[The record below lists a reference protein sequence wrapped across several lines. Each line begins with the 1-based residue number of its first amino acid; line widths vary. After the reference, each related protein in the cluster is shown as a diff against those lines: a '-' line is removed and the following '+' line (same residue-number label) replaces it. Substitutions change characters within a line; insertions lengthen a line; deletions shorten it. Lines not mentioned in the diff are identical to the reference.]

1 MAQYLIIYVG
11 PPMIIY
17 IKNMVCVRCKM
28 AVQSVL
34 EALQIDYESIELGR
48 VKLRDYLSSEQKKAL
63 NTSLQKYE
71 LELMEDKK
79 QVLVEQVKILIL
91 EIFHRPD
98 TDMELKLSAYLSKKL
113 NYEYTYLSNMFSELE
128 GSTIE
133 RFYIVSRIERVKEL
147 MVYEDLSLSEIA
159 YQLKFS
165 SVSHLCLQ
173 FKKVTGE
180 TPSNY
185 KRLCQSNDYVWR
197 KL

>member
-1 MAQYLIIYVG
+1 
-11 PPMIIY
+11 MIIY

-63 NTSLQKYE
+63 NTALQKYE

-91 EIFHRPD
+91 EIFHQPD

-133 RFYIVSRIERVKEL
+133 RFYIVNRIERVKEL
-147 MVYEDLSLSEIA
+147 IVYEDLSLSDIA

-165 SVSHLCLQ
+165 SVSHLCQQ

-180 TPSNY
+180 TPSDF
-185 KRLCQSNDYVWR
+185 KKLCESDSYVWR
-197 KL
+197 KV

>member
-1 MAQYLIIYVG
+1 
-11 PPMIIY
+11 MIIY
-17 IKNMVCVRCKM
+17 IKNMVCIRCKM

-34 EALQIDYESIELGR
+34 EALQIDYKSIELGR

-63 NTSLQKYE
+63 NTALQKYE

-79 QVLVEQVKILIL
+79 KILVEQVKSLIL
-91 EIFHRPD
+91 EIFHQPD

-113 NYEYTYLSNMFSELE
+113 NYEYTYLSNMFSEME

-133 RFYIVSRIERVKEL
+133 RFYIVSRVERVKEL
-147 MVYEDLSLSEIA
+147 MVYEDLTLSEIA

-165 SVSHLCLQ
+165 SVSHLCQQ

-180 TPSNY
+180 TPSDF
-185 KRLCQSNDYVWR
+185 KRLCESDGYIWR
-197 KL
+197 KV